1 MNGCN
6 EKSRRNRDGG
16 MRRESRKLVSG
27 GPAKERKCVFVC
39 VREGGGGWWCQRNN
53 GPARVQ

>member
-16 MRRESRKLVSG
+16 MRRESRNLVSG
-27 GPAKERKCVFVC
+27 RPAKERKCVFVC
-39 VREGGGGWWCQRNN
+39 VGEGGCQRNN